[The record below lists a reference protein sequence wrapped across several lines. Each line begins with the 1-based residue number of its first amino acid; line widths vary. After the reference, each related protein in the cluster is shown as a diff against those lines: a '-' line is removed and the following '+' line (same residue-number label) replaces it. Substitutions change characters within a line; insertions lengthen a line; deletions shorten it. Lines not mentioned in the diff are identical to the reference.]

1 MVVMKILS
9 IETSCDETA
18 IALLFCE
25 GSYDAPKVDII
36 SQALYSQVKEHAPFG
51 GVFPALAKREH
62 AKNLVPL
69 LLEVLTKTNAATP
82 REITPTADRQERIE
96 EILSQEGGLFELFE
110 KHIFPLK
117 RPSLDAIAVTNG
129 PGLEPALWVGISFA
143 KALSYLWDI
152 PIVPVN
158 HMEGHILSVLV
169 NQKEDPKSEIQGLH
183 TITYPAI
190 ALLVSG
196 GHTELVYI
204 KEPLVYETIGET
216 RDDAVGEAFDKVA
229 RLLSLPYP
237 GGPEISKRAEESRA
251 RGEVVP
257 DNLVFP
263 RPMLHSDSFD
273 FSYAGLKTAVLYKI
287 RELGELTDETKRL
300 IARSF
305 EDAAIDVLIAKTRK
319 ALEVYGTPT
328 LIVGG
333 GVVANSYLRE
343 LLKTLPNEFPGLTL
357 LLPTRE
363 LSTDNAIMI
372 GIAGYARFIKNKDAY
387 SAFDAQDIRAN
398 GTLSL

>member
-1 MVVMKILS
+1 MKILS

-18 IALLFCE
+18 IALLSCE
-25 GSYDAPKVDII
+25 GSYDAPTINVTN
-36 SQALYSQVKEHAPFG
+36 QALYSQVKEHAPFG

-69 LLEVLTKTNAATP
+69 LLEVLTTAKETGINKS
-82 REITPTADRQERIE
+82 TPTLEQRERIQ

-110 KHIFPLK
+110 KHVFTLG

-152 PIVPVN
+152 PIIPVN
-158 HMEGHILSVLV
+158 HMEGHVLSVLV
-169 NQKEDPKSEIQGLH
+169 NRERHPHFASRGTHL
-183 TITYPAI
+183 ITYPAI

-196 GHTELVYI
+196 GHTELVHV

-237 GGPEISKRAEESRA
+237 GGPEISKLAQASRA
-251 RGEVVP
+251 DGEIVP
-257 DNLVFP
+257 PNLVFP
-263 RPMLHSDSFD
+263 RPMIASDSFD

-287 RELGELTDETKRL
+287 RELGELTEETKRL

-305 EDAAIDVLIAKTRK
+305 EDAAIDVLITKTRR
-319 ALEVYGTPT
+319 ALDEFDTKT

-333 GVVANSYLRE
+333 GVIANTYLRE
-343 LLKTLPNEFPGLTL
+343 RLEALHEDFPHITL

-372 GIAGYARFIKNKDAY
+372 GIAGYARYMKNKDAY
-387 SAFDAQDIRAN
+387 TAFDTQDIRAN